1 MIEFSP
7 VSLGKPMRLCRI
19 ILAMCLLCCPAAAEN
34 RIALLIGNQGYTA
47 EIGRLSNPH
56 NDVAILEKAL
66 VSIGFEVSIV
76 RDASLTA
83 LHQAINAHVRRVR
96 TAGED
101 TIGFI
106 YYSGHGAQDAG
117 TGVNYVI
124 PVDVAS
130 AEDTELWDRSLRLNE
145 VTRKLK
151 AEAGNAS
158 HFVVIDACR
167 NALKLRRTGSRAV
180 IQPKGFV
187 PQREETGMLIAYAT
201 AEGELASDTGV
212 GSGPYARVLA
222 EEIVK
227 PGLEAVAMFRRVQ
240 LRVRSAIGQE
250 PWLGFGA
257 LGEVHLAGPA
267 PPAMQS
273 PPTPSYEQQAEL
285 SHWSAVSNSN
295 DRGVVQTYLDRYPH
309 GAFADLARALIAK
322 LQREEE
328 QRTAVVRTEP
338 GEIVRALQ
346 HELKRVGCFG
356 GTVDGQFDPG
366 TRAAFAEFAKLAVV
380 SAASAEPDL
389 EMVRL
394 VRRFD
399 KRVCPLKCAAG
410 EKIEGD
416 LCVRIA
422 CAAGQ
427 MMKNGAC
434 VEAPIAKESANPS
447 PKPQGKNCFA
457 FEGRKFCQ

>member
-1 MIEFSP
+1 
-7 VSLGKPMRLCRI
+7 MRLCRI
-19 ILAMCLLCCPAAAEN
+19 ILAMCLLSCPAAAEN

-187 PQREETGMLIAYAT
+187 PQREEIGMLIAYRQRKVNSPPIPVLGQDHT
-201 AEGELASDTGV
+201 REYSLKKSSSL
-212 GSGPYARVLA
+212 GS
-222 EEIVK
+222 K
-227 PGLEAVAMFRRVQ
+227 PWRCFAGCSCGCAQPL
-240 LRVRSAIGQE
+240 VRSHG
-250 PWLGFGA
+250 LDS
-257 LGEVHLAGPA
+257 VHLVKCI
-267 PPAMQS
+267 
-273 PPTPSYEQQAEL
+273 
-285 SHWSAVSNSN
+285 W
-295 DRGVVQTYLDRYPH
+295 LDRHHRLCSRRQPPVTSN
-309 GAFADLARALIAK
+309 K
-322 LQREEE
+322 LNF
-328 QRTAVVRTEP
+328 RT
-338 GEIVRALQ
+338 
-346 HELKRVGCFG
+346 
-356 GTVDGQFDPG
+356 
-366 TRAAFAEFAKLAVV
+366 
-380 SAASAEPDL
+380 
-389 EMVRL
+389 
-394 VRRFD
+394 
-399 KRVCPLKCAAG
+399 
-410 EKIEGD
+410 
-416 LCVRIA
+416 
-422 CAAGQ
+422 
-427 MMKNGAC
+427 
-434 VEAPIAKESANPS
+434 
-447 PKPQGKNCFA
+447 
-457 FEGRKFCQ
+457 GRP